1 MLIIALFQ
9 CEKIQAVRVFQD
21 IYRKMAL
28 FCRQLGREISDGPAV
43 LAEVISVYDVLQ
55 FTFAE
60 SLAYNACNIIECFLD
75 GFTFRRDDQMVFP
88 RHDSENWQ
96 HAVVF

>member
-9 CEKIQAVRVFQD
+9 CEKIQAVRVFQN

-43 LAEVISVYDVLQ
+43 LAEVISVYDVFQ
-55 FTFAE
+55 FTFAAE
-60 SLAYNACNIIECFLD
+60 NGGYPPTQNGDIRSLFWLFSLMALQN
-75 GFTFRRDDQMVFP
+75 
-88 RHDSENWQ
+88 
-96 HAVVF
+96 